1 MGLTKISG
9 GVIQSDNFSVGVI
22 TATSLQIGSAT
33 TIHTTGI
40 DLGSGNVTSHNINS
54 TGIITAASFG
64 AINGTTASFS
74 GDVSIGGT
82 LTYDDV
88 TNIDSIGVVTARSG
102 IHVTGGNVGIGT
114 DNPGAKTH
122 IDSTTSNTPL
132 VVEASQNNRSRIV
145 FRNNV
150 ETGTECNIEL
160 FDDDLRFVTNSGER
174 LRVTSDGTVY
184 VGPNGSTFSSRGQL
198 HIERELTY
206 SDTNYR
212 NSNLLTLENTTN
224 SQETVQTFIGNFSG
238 SNRYGNIIWTPGSS
252 NDNSYF
258 KINANIQDANH
269 LVVRGNGN
277 VGIGSE
283 IPTQALDVAGR
294 ITKTEYEPGEIIER
308 LCAVCDG
315 STHVV
320 KSGSYTMANVT
331 AEQTGSTSDAV
342 CSGSSIDYKCP
353 AGAKRIHYEYWFK
366 WEATERSGI
375 SHFFI
380 EVDGYDVVPSRRTFS
395 DNYSRYS
402 TTYYHYGEDWKCM
415 SWVFECDASSTDTS
429 EGQYDSWA
437 SSEQTK
443 TIRTVMR
450 EYNGS
455 YEISLHGNNYW
466 DGAGATGTNQKP
478 IKPMLIIT
486 TTA

>member
-102 IHVTGGNVGIGT
+102 IHVTGVGASVGIGT
-114 DNPGAKTH
+114 DNPRTDLQVGAFGGG
-122 IDSTTSNTPL
+122 DSNIQL
-132 VVEASQNNRSRIV
+132 A
-145 FRNNV
+145 
-150 ETGTECNIEL
+150 TGTSGASNILFGDGSGGSDYYKGFIKYNHSTDNLEL
-160 FDDDLRFVTNSGER
+160 YTTNNLIHYTGGSER
-174 LRVTSDGTVY
+174 LRITGIGSVGIGTNNPATQLDV
-184 VGPNGSTFSSRGQL
+184 VGGITIRNGSEHNAIRTTPDGKLQFL
-198 HIERELTY
+198 
-206 SDTNYR
+206 R
-212 NSNLLTLENTTN
+212 NGAANN
-224 SQETVQTFIGNFSG
+224 QVTVTI
-238 SNRYGNIIWTPGSS
+238 
-252 NDNSYF
+252 D
-258 KINANIQDANH
+258 DA
-269 LVVRGNGN
+269 NGN
-277 VGIGSE
+277 VGIGST

-320 KSGSYTMANVT
+320 KSGSYTMTNVT
-331 AEQTGSTSDAV
+331 GGQSGTTSDAV

-366 WEATERSGI
+366 WEATERSGL

-380 EVDGYDVVPSRRTFS
+380 EVDGADVVPSRRTFAT
-395 DNYSRYS
+395 NHSRYS
-402 TTYYHYGEDWKCM
+402 TTYYHHGEGWYCM
-415 SWVFECDASSTDTS
+415 NWVFECDASSTDTS

-443 TIRTVMR
+443 TIRTVFR
-450 EYNGS
+450 EYTGS
-455 YEISLHGNNYW
+455 YEIVLHTNYYW
-466 DGAGATGTNQKP
+466 DGTTASGANHGP